1 MIAKTSWG
9 AESVFFV
16 SLLGKVGKVGRSWM
30 FHQVKRNNFSCF
42 WTKGT
47 AFQGQTKA
55 WKLQPAMA
63 AE

>member
-30 FHQVKRNNFSCF
+30 FHQVKR
-42 WTKGT
+42 K
-47 AFQGQTKA
+47 
-55 WKLQPAMA
+55 KLQLLLDERHGFSRANKGLEA
-63 AE
+63 AVCDGS